1 VCASGIWSLD
11 HGTLYG
17 NLPLA
22 KRCVRPKTRIGSHGC
37 VSMFT
42 AVNLYVTLDHK
53 TVKRWCDVQT
63 ETVWPGQ
70 GLWWLVL
77 AGLRASCRC
86 PSQHLASDVMSV
98 NPRGTQSSGSNM
110 WNVLR
115 HDANWELSSW
125 NNFDSEPWAKL
136 EQDVASSISLWR
148 VVKKAPWMWASG
160 PLSRRSAWNNLGN
173 VFRTE
178 DIDLQPLVSA

>member
-42 AVNLYVTLDHK
+42 AVNLYITLDHK

-125 NNFDSEPWAKL
+125 NNFDSEPRAKL
-136 EQDVASSISLWR
+136 DRMLRRAFL
-148 VVKKAPWMWASG
+148 SG
-160 PLSRRSAWNNLGN
+160 GSSRRRRGCGRAVHCRGEVLGTISETC
-173 VFRTE
+173 FELKT
-178 DIDLQPLVSA
+178 